1 MRSLFWRI
9 FATFWLAIAV
19 VAGLSLLLGH
29 ALKQDDWILARHPG
43 LKTLAR
49 EWSERFETQGALA
62 GQQYLEQHRQRWRIN
77 VQVLDELG
85 EPLVR
90 GTFPARA
97 AAFEARA
104 RHQER
109 LPWRR
114 LTEEYQG
121 PGSAETYLFI
131 YRIPLSELAS
141 WQRDSLLWPAS
152 ALGIALVVLTLCS
165 LLLTFSIT
173 GPLGRLRRA
182 VHDLGQTSYQ
192 QDSLARLATRRDEL
206 GTLACDFNRM
216 GARLQ
221 GLITSQRQLLHD
233 VSHELRSP
241 LARLRIALALAERA
255 GAEERAR
262 LWPRLAQECDR
273 LEGLISE
280 ILTLAR
286 VDSETRPREHIALA
300 ALLHKLCEDARLLAP
315 QQHIALSV
323 TDELSLQGWPP
334 LLERAL
340 DNLLRNALRFNPPGQ
355 PLEVSAECHG
365 AQLAIRVRDH
375 GPGVASEHLSRLG
388 EPFFRA
394 PGQSSSGHGLGLAI
408 ARRAAQRHGG
418 QLQLA
423 NHPEG
428 GFVATLQLP
437 VTTASD

>member
-43 LKTLAR
+43 LKEVAATWTHLFEQQGPQAAQAFL
-49 EWSERFETQGALA
+49 ER
-62 GQQYLEQHRQRWRIN
+62 HRQQQQVAIR
-77 VQVLDELG
+77 VLDEQG
-85 EPLVR
+85 QPLVD
-90 GTFPARA
+90 GSFPTRRA
-97 AAFEARA
+97 EAPHRRPPHPA
-104 RHQER
+104 
-109 LPWRR
+109 WRR
-114 LTEEYQG
+114 LTEEYR
-121 PGSAETYLFI
+121 SADSGLTYLFI
-131 YRIPLSELAS
+131 YRVPLSALAS

-165 LLLTFSIT
+165 LLLTHAIT

-221 GLITSQRQLLHD
+221 ALITSQRQLLHD

-255 GAEERAR
+255 GEQERSQ
-262 LWPRLAQECDR
+262 LWPRLHQECNR

-286 VDSETRPREHIALA
+286 VDSETRPRETFTLA
-300 ALLHKLCEDARLLAP
+300 PLLNKLCEDARLLAP
-315 QQHIALSV
+315 EQRITLSV
-323 TDELSLQGWPP
+323 PQALTLQGWPT

-340 DNLLRNALRFNPPGQ
+340 DNLLRNALRFNPPGAA
-355 PLEVSAECHG
+355 LEISVSPAPTG
-365 AQLAIRVRDH
+365 LAICVRDH
-375 GPGVASEHLSRLG
+375 GPGVAAEHLPRLG

-394 PGQSSSGHGLGLAI
+394 PGQASSGHGLGLAI

-423 NHPEG
+423 NHPQG
-428 GFVATLQLP
+428 GFVATLLLP
-437 VTTASD
+437 LEQA